1 MRLSITPR
9 RIATP
14 PDSTRNVIG
23 FFFERNGE
31 FDHCEP
37 AYYSSN
43 QVWRYADNDLLIG
56 NAVITWNLFL
66 RSARWRIMIRTPKVC
81 LIDGFSYS
89 LERYASLPV
98 RIPSRTLMVFSA
110 SLPLETLETMCGTF
124 FRAAFTTSFALVRSS
139 NEPSASWYLL
149 TIGPHITRGVKYS
162 MS

>member
-56 NAVITWNLFL
+56 NAAGL
-66 RSARWRIMIRTPKVC
+66 RYWADYPAM
-81 LIDGFSYS
+81 
-89 LERYASLPV
+89 
-98 RIPSRTLMVFSA
+98 PS
-110 SLPLETLETMCGTF
+110 EK
-124 FRAAFTTSFALVRSS
+124 
-139 NEPSASWYLL
+139 EPNGESQS
-149 TIGPHITRGVKYS
+149 V
-162 MS
+162 